1 MSGYRIE
8 LKAVCHIEVAP
19 LAQAVIDPADL
30 DPAFPR
36 WQSEWP
42 SFALAL
48 MQLGSACGTEVAALL
63 PTLLR
68 LACRVRSSPR
78 LPHENSPRERCIS
91 LTSTTGLLDM
101 TMSVSASGWR
111 NSTHSSA
118 STSAMLSDEDV
129 SQRHSARTAIRPPL
143 HGVPGA
149 NSPALR

>member
-48 MQLGSACGTEVAALL
+48 MQLCSACGTEVAALL

-78 LPHENSPRERCIS
+78 LPHENSPRERCI
-91 LTSTTGLLDM
+91 
-101 TMSVSASGWR
+101 
-111 NSTHSSA
+111 
-118 STSAMLSDEDV
+118 LSDKDV